1 VAVYQEEFYIL
12 WLVIKQPTG
21 TSGSVL
27 IHVLKWEEAVGDNV
41 LDSLHAFPSACQQK
55 RLKHKAFM
63 ASFLS

>member
-1 VAVYQEEFYIL
+1 
-12 WLVIKQPTG
+12 VIKQPTG

-41 LDSLHAFPSACQQK
+41 LDSLHAFSSACQQK

-63 ASFLS
+63 VSFLTTLNMSLY